1 MKTATYNHTAK
12 LVKLALPIVATQVGH
27 IITAMVDNYFLG
39 KIGKTEQAAGI
50 LSNTLFVL
58 LLVFSIGMSYA
69 LTPMMA
75 DADVAKDDRQ
85 KAALL
90 KNGLVLNL
98 VVSIVLFII
107 LYLCAPVLSYM
118 QQPEDVVKLAVPFF
132 DVLIFSIIP
141 VSLFFTCK
149 QYCEGLSNTLAAMF
163 IGIAGNIVNII
174 LNYCL
179 INGKFGLPEM
189 GYIGAAWAT
198 FISRVVMGLSFL
210 VYVFNRQSVNTFRP
224 YFRQVAV
231 NARHLFQLF
240 KMGIGFAMQSTFEVA
255 AFAIAGLMSGVFG
268 KESLDAH
275 GIALSMA
282 AFTFMF
288 ASGLGSA
295 ATIQVSNFTAAK
307 DVANLEKSIR
317 HSFRLV
323 LFTML
328 GMALVFVCLHPWLPM
343 IFSDDREIIRVS
355 SQLLLFAAMFQL
367 FDGTQ
372 VVALGILRG
381 LEDVKYPTGIT
392 FFGYWLI
399 ALPLA
404 WFLAFQWHMRVY
416 GVWTA
421 LSVSLLFVSLCLYFR
436 IRYLLKK
443 RLFVRE
449 EL

>member
-1 MKTATYNHTAK
+1 MKTATYNHTGK
-12 LVKLALPIVATQVGH
+12 LTRLALPIVATQVGH

-69 LTPMMA
+69 ITPMTA

-90 KNGLVLNL
+90 KNGLFLNL
-98 VVSIVLFII
+98 VVSIVLFVI
-107 LYLCAPVLSYM
+107 LYFCAPVLNYM
-118 QQPEDVVKLAVPFF
+118 QQPKDVVKLAVPFF

-141 VSLFFTCK
+141 VSLFFSCK

-163 IGIAGNIVNII
+163 IGVAGNIVNII

-189 GYIGAAWAT
+189 GYMGAAWAT

-210 VYVFNRQSVNTFRP
+210 VYVFNRRSVNTFRP

-231 NARHLFQLF
+231 NAKHLFQLF

-295 ATIQVSNFTAAK
+295 STIQVSNFTAAK
-307 DVANLEKSIR
+307 DVVNLEKSIR

-323 LFTML
+323 LITML
-328 GMALVFVCLHPWLPM
+328 GMALIFVCLHPWLPM
-343 IFSDDREIIRVS
+343 IFSTDQEIIRVS

-381 LEDVKYPTGIT
+381 LEDVKYPTGVT

-404 WFLAFQWHMRVY
+404 WFLAFQWNMQVY

-443 RLFVRE
+443 RLFFRE